1 LQLTRSI
8 EISVVLPTPKFMVPY
23 GLNDDFVCH
32 PEIAEQLEQIFH
44 IEHAQCRAAVVG
56 LGGIG

>member
-1 LQLTRSI
+1 
-8 EISVVLPTPKFMVPY
+8 MVPY

-32 PEIAEQLEQIFH
+32 PEVAEQLEKIFDT
-44 IEHAQCRAAVVG
+44 EHTQRRAAVIG